1 MPFPWEKL
9 TGAPLIYASLGTLL
23 NGIEHV
29 YRAILEAVGRF
40 PETQVVLSVGKNI
53 DPDDLRPIPSNVITV
68 NTAPQIE
75 LLKRASL
82 CITHAGLNTVLEA
95 LAQGVPIVAIPIGFD
110 QPGIAARVA
119 YHGVGEFVEMG
130 ELTPERLSR
139 LIRRVRQNPSYRD
152 KARYFQRVIARTH
165 GLDLAA
171 DVIERAFKKNQILDS
186 ARQAAAPSHM

>member
-1 MPFPWEKL
+1 M
-9 TGAPLIYASLGTLL
+9 
-23 NGIEHV
+23 
-29 YRAILEAVGRF
+29 
-40 PETQVVLSVGKNI
+40 
-53 DPDDLRPIPSNVITV
+53 V

-75 LLKRASL
+75 LLKRAPL

-110 QPGIAARVA
+110 QPGVAARVA
-119 YHGVGEFVEMG
+119 YHGVGEFVEIG

-152 KARYFQRVIARTH
+152 KARYFQRVIARTQ

>member
-9 TGAPLIYASLGTLL
+9 TGVPLIYASLGTLL